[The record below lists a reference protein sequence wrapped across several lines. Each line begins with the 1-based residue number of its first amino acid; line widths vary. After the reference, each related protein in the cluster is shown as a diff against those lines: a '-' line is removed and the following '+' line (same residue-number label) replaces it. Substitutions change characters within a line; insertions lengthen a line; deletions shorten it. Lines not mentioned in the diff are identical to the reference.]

1 MHPKTDLNGMASR
14 IDAKDADFE
23 LSDPNALPAAQMIVA
38 QQRALHAHFSRNVP
52 LDLASFTLEMTLV
65 ARAAVADGQYGPA
78 AKFYEL
84 VAKHIGAID
93 TKSDVHQHV
102 HLHNQATQS
111 DFARASDESLRQ
123 IIHEAKIARESR
135 EARDSTPTTTD

>member
-1 MHPKTDLNGMASR
+1 MHPKTDINGVAQR

-38 QQRALHAHFSRNVP
+38 QQKALHAHFSRNVP

-84 VAKHIGAID
+84 AAKHIGAID

-123 IIHEAKIARESR
+123 IIHEAKLAREAR
-135 EARDSTPTTTD
+135 EARDPAAATD